1 MKIVVLI
8 CAVIIMLTAPI
19 YAADDT
25 IISAMKLYKKHF
37 YTDAFNVVYNSIASG
52 ASNDQDKIHLSLGMI
67 CLANAKLYRELYHI
81 STPVHLN
88 YLTRLYTADLKSGSR
103 FVKLY
108 LGHTLLEADE
118 FVESA
123 AFYKKFI
130 ADEKVS
136 SQAKAV
142 AKVGLGSAFFLQGK
156 QDQARNL
163 WAKLIV
169 SEPEVL
175 SALAAAYI
183 RIGLMEKKP
192 SAMCQQVF
200 ELLKDANK
208 KPSID
213 IINNIIEVYAM
224 EGQIEDGFNLLG
236 LVDLKAFFDEE
247 TLIKNKV
254 IRFYNPA
261 LLRNLSLLF
270 AKASV
275 EYLAKASLAADAKV
289 KGMAQ
294 YYQALGLSQLGQL
307 DRSSKIID
315 SVISSAQIP
324 LQLKN
329 KAKVRQAVNNYLLG
343 HKTIAKEQFDTL
355 LQSKA
360 KPDLVAHIL
369 LACTQ
374 HNIDYQQAVINAT
387 ALAQK
392 GEGKSFAQLNFA
404 LGKYYLAKKDY
415 FKATAYM
422 EAGRDKSNKNR
433 IEYNDPLMLVNLAD
447 AYYSTKQFS
456 EALEIYFEM
465 GKQFPAVRQIQIA
478 LQGVYSMEQ
487 KSAGDAKIF

>member
-8 CAVIIMLTAPI
+8 WAVIIMLTAPI

-37 YTDAFNVVYNSIASG
+37 YTDAFNVIYNSIASG
-52 ASNDQDKIHLSLGMI
+52 ASNQQGKTYLSLGMI

-81 STPVHLN
+81 STPVHLD
-88 YLTRLYTADLKSGSR
+88 YLTRLYAADVKSGSR

-130 ADEKVS
+130 TDEKVG

-156 QDQARNL
+156 QDQARSL
-163 WAKLIV
+163 WAKLSV
-169 SEPEVL
+169 SEPNVL
-175 SALAAAYI
+175 SALAAAYS
-183 RIGLMEKKP
+183 RVGLMEKKP
-192 SAMCQQVF
+192 SAMCGEIVNS
-200 ELLKDANK
+200 LKENDK
-208 KPSID
+208 KLSID
-213 IINNIIEVYAM
+213 TINNILEVYAM
-224 EGQIEDGFNLLG
+224 EGKIEDGFNLIG
-236 LVDLKAFFDEE
+236 IADLKAFFDEE

-275 EYLAKASLAADAKV
+275 AYLQKASSAGDAKV
-289 KGMAQ
+289 KSMAQ
-294 YYQALGLSQLGQL
+294 YYLALGLSQLGQL
-307 DRSSKIID
+307 DQSSKIID
-315 SVISSAQIP
+315 AIISSAQIP
-324 LQLKN
+324 LGLKN
-329 KAKVRQAVNNYLLG
+329 RAKVRQAVNNYLLG
-343 HKTIAKEQFDTL
+343 HKTTAKEQFDAL

-360 KPDLVAHIL
+360 KPNLVADIL

-374 HNIDYQQAVINAT
+374 YKIDYQQAVINAT

-392 GEGKSFAQLNFA
+392 GEGKPFANLNFA
-404 LGKYYLAKKDY
+404 IGKYYLIKKDY

-422 EAGRDKSNKNR
+422 ELGRDKSNKNR

-447 AYYSTKQFS
+447 AYYFTKQFS